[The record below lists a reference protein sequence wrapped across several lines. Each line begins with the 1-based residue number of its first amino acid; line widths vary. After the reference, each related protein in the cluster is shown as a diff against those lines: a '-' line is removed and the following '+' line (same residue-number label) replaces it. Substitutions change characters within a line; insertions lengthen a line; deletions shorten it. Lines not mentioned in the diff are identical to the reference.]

1 MKNKKLLIGIGIV
14 ALVAIASIGIY
25 NNSKNTVDG
34 GVIRIGAILPSSGA
48 TAALGVPKQR
58 AFDMVMEEWNAQNPQ
73 TKIQMFYEDSKGNP
87 KDGVAAFQKMVSDG
101 SVPYCYVDLTTIV
114 NSVIPLIDKNR
125 VLTFAGSA
133 EPGVSNA
140 SQYLFRL
147 FAGGDQEIDLMM
159 AHLKENNIKSIFV
172 LHTNELYGNNSYTFL
187 EKKYKDMGGSVLGH
201 EAYPMNNVDFKDS
214 LAKAKGSHADRIL
227 LLGYGNEYSPLL
239 RQAKEIGINPSQILC
254 NLGGS
259 NKSVIELPGEYKEGM
274 FFVGPRFSF
283 AMMNGNMSNEMRN
296 FVDLYKKKYGEL
308 PDFRAAYA
316 YDAIKILVKTVDSVT
331 DRNVEA
337 ICAKILE
344 VREYQGASGAV
355 SFLPNGE
362 ALTDLVIA
370 HYSNG
375 IMEL

>member
-1 MKNKKLLIGIGIV
+1 MKKNKLLIAISVVVLACVFAIVTRIGRQP
-14 ALVAIASIGIY
+14 AES
-25 NNSKNTVDG
+25 DD
-34 GVIRIGAILPSSGA
+34 VIRIGAILPSSGA

-58 AFDMVMEEWNAQNPQ
+58 AFDMVMMEWNAQNPS

-87 KDGVAAFQKMVSDG
+87 KDGVAAFQKMVSNG
-101 SVPYCYVDLTTIV
+101 SIPYCYVDLTTIV
-114 NSVIPLIDKNR
+114 NSVIPLVDRNKIIS
-125 VLTFAGSA
+125 FAGSA
-133 EPGVSNA
+133 EPGVSSA

-159 AHLKENNIKSIFV
+159 EHLKKNDVKSIFV

-187 EKKYKDMGGSVLGH
+187 EKKYIEMGGRVLGH

-214 LAKAKGSHADRIL
+214 LAKAKGACADRIL

-239 RQAKEIGINPSQILC
+239 RQAKEMGIAPSQILC

-259 NKSVIELPGEYKEGM
+259 NKSVIDLPKEYKEGM
-274 FFVGPRFSF
+274 YFVGPRFSF
-283 AMMNGNMSNEMRN
+283 AMMNGNMSNETRH
-296 FVDLYKKKYGEL
+296 FVDSYKQRYGEL

-316 YDAIKILVKTVDSVT
+316 YDAIKILVKAVDSVAG
-331 DRNVEA
+331 RNVDT
-337 ICAKILE
+337 IRSKILE
-344 VREYQGASGAV
+344 IKEYQGASGTV

-370 HYSNG
+370 HYSEG
-375 IMEL
+375 IMAL